1 MKLIMMMMLMT
12 LLIMMQVE
20 SPILDYKHQVEAL
33 TAAGFALW
41 DVVQNHI
48 IAKILSSNHKTQK
61 NDFLNKITKFT

>member
-1 MKLIMMMMLMT
+1 MLIMTMLLIMMMLNM
-12 LLIMMQVE
+12 LLIMMRLMMMLQVE

-48 IAKILSSNHKTQK
+48 I
-61 NDFLNKITKFT
+61 